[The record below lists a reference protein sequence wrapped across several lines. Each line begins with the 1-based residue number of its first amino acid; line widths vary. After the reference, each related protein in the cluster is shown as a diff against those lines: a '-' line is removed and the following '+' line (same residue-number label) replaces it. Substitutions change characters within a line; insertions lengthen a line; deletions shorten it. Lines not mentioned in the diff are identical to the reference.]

1 MPFQAPARSPRID
14 SVYDKHPEFAKAFG
28 VREPEYQDALSV
40 HTAKKGMPD
49 LGKKNTSLP
58 DIDWGGITNVNSP
71 SGLDTP
77 FSLGSDFEFDPLPST
92 RIELKSP
99 QQLGLE
105 NRNYLPDFKFEDY
118 VTEANESEGPAYDT
132 IRGLKRAAEQ
142 IERDKKYDN
151 EPFPFTDTPEGQA
164 AHDADLERMQRR
176 EEDLANVLS
185 QLDVAKGLYV
195 DAPANLD
202 NPFQPDVLGGNK
214 SAPVWSTSLGEQV
227 APYYQ
232 NVPGGFDAVVDSAIE
247 AQENRG
253 NRPGH
258 YELMMEG
265 YPRWNREDLDA
276 RIPIM
281 GGPQSGSHG
290 QYRPAPV
297 YPSTAWGRYDDP
309 LMDEL
314 IPKGRYPANPG
325 QIFLKPP
332 WTQKKDHWTDK
343 GDLMNAL
350 LADDSDALHGMPNP
364 YLPLKYW
371 PGLKTTID
379 HELTHAAI
387 GGTGMSGEMSP
398 TTVKGQLYDAPPIRY
413 EDYPFLAEKP
423 GPLYL
428 GGGKDAFNYYVKPA
442 EMDPRIAE
450 IKRAYAA
457 ITGKN
462 ITTIEEAKQAWEWY
476 KEQRKAGWRGGGWP
490 SGYEGDPAPFD
501 NNAWFLEK
509 VLEEDPVIMQ
519 QIYNRLLEIVG
530 APTTQPGVNV

>member
-214 SAPVWSTSLGEQV
+214 SAP
-227 APYYQ
+227 
-232 NVPGGFDAVVDSAIE
+232 
-247 AQENRG
+247 
-253 NRPGH
+253 
-258 YELMMEG
+258 
-265 YPRWNREDLDA
+265 
-276 RIPIM
+276 
-281 GGPQSGSHG
+281 
-290 QYRPAPV
+290 
-297 YPSTAWGRYDDP
+297 
-309 LMDEL
+309 
-314 IPKGRYPANPG
+314 
-325 QIFLKPP
+325 
-332 WTQKKDHWTDK
+332 
-343 GDLMNAL
+343 
-350 LADDSDALHGMPNP
+350 
-364 YLPLKYW
+364 
-371 PGLKTTID
+371 
-379 HELTHAAI
+379 
-387 GGTGMSGEMSP
+387 
-398 TTVKGQLYDAPPIRY
+398 
-413 EDYPFLAEKP
+413 
-423 GPLYL
+423 
-428 GGGKDAFNYYVKPA
+428 
-442 EMDPRIAE
+442 
-450 IKRAYAA
+450 
-457 ITGKN
+457 
-462 ITTIEEAKQAWEWY
+462 
-476 KEQRKAGWRGGGWP
+476 
-490 SGYEGDPAPFD
+490 
-501 NNAWFLEK
+501 
-509 VLEEDPVIMQ
+509 
-519 QIYNRLLEIVG
+519 
-530 APTTQPGVNV
+530 